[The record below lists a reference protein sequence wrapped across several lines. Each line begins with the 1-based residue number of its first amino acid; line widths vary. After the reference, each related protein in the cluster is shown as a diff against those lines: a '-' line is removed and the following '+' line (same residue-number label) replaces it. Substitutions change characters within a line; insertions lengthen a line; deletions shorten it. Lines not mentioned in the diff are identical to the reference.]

1 MIISNLNIYKIKNH
15 HECAEQTLVCLYE
28 RRKDFNIY
36 IYIYYIEYYFSGGYF
51 YSFEVLYFKLKKGI
65 KFYALLF
72 KTKLNCDWSK

>member
-36 IYIYYIEYYFSGGYF
+36 IYIYIILSIILAVATFIVLKYYIS
-51 YSFEVLYFKLKKGI
+51 
-65 KFYALLF
+65 
-72 KTKLNCDWSK
+72 N